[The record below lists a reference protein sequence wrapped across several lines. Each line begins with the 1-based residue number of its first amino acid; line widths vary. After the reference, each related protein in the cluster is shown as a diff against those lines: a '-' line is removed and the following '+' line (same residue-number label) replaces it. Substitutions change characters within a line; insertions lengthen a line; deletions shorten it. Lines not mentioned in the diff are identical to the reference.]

1 MYKVEWIGKDE
12 MPGPLGSW
20 IKVLSYEQIAPF
32 CKETIEASSWI
43 KVLSYEQI
51 APFCKETIEA
61 GGIILRITKA

>member
-32 CKETIEASSWI
+32 CKETIEA
-43 KVLSYEQI
+43 
-51 APFCKETIEA
+51 